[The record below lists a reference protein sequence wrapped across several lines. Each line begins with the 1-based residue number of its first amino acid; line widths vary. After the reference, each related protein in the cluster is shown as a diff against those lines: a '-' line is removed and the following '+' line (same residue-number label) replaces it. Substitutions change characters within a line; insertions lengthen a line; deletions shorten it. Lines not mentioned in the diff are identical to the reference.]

1 MLCIKK
7 LIPLIMPSIRPL
19 TVSATHGPILFLFY
33 FFQGQSGGSHE
44 DGGLSSQHLF
54 RMRSSGTEDRGC
66 KCRDPFCNCNAWF
79 WHLAYGLLPI
89 YHTWW
94 VCFCGDAG
102 SQAWLCVQEQA
113 KHQYLVFVDAMGV
126 GYCMDI
132 IDVNQLEHSP
142 CSFSLL
148 G

>member
-1 MLCIKK
+1 MYQKADPPDNAQHQTPHSLSNARANFI
-7 LIPLIMPSIRPL
+7 S
-19 TVSATHGPILFLFY
+19 ILFLPRPERWFPWRRWVV
-33 FFQGQSGGSHE
+33 
-44 DGGLSSQHLF
+44 LSAPLQDEVLRHRRQRLQMP
-54 RMRSSGTEDRGC
+54 R
-66 KCRDPFCNCNAWF
+66 PILQCNAWF

-102 SQAWLCVQEQA
+102 SQARLRVQEQA

-132 IDVNQLEHSP
+132 IDVNQVEHSP